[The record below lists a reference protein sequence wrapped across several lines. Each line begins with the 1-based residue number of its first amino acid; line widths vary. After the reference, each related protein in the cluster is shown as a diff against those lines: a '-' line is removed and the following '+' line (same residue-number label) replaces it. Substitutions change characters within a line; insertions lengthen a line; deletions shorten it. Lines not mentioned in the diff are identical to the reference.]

1 MTVQRRQVFYIAGF
15 DHRGAAHYHSLY
27 QNHAHTQAKNT
38 AYQITVSDAQSV
50 STHQMT
56 WQIDYQDQ
64 QGTCQTDYS
73 YLVWD
78 DITRAEMK
86 PIGLD
91 FYTSCLDAFVIYIR
105 SGFLKNARQHA
116 WPFAFCMTAAYGV
129 VLTSPWAAVAV
140 IALMV
145 SGKVSWWLGLI
156 ALVLLWTL
164 VRWTNKK
171 LNVMWLAHGF
181 SFSAR
186 HARDESMMSARLD
199 EFAQTIVAAV
209 QSKQYDEVMMIGH
222 CYGSALLTPVMA
234 RVTTALADQPSPTA
248 LSVIS
253 LAQTS
258 PLLSWL
264 PQAKWYK
271 QYMQQIDLSKLTWV
285 DFSSPADGVC
295 FPKLDIFANAGVN
308 QPNALTLKSPRFF
321 KLFDAKEYQRIIRKN
336 KFRIHFQYLLSSKFT
351 QEYDFFSMTAGTKR
365 LATQLALQGSSN
377 KSDSSTTQVK
387 IAHV

>member
-1 MTVQRRQVFYIAGF
+1 MTVKRRQVFYIAGF

-27 QNHAHTQAKNT
+27 QNHAHMQAKNT
-38 AYQITVSDAQSV
+38 DYQLNVTDPQPISE
-50 STHQMT
+50 HQLT
-56 WQIDYQDQ
+56 WQIDYQDA
-64 QGTCQTDYS
+64 QGQCSTDYS

-86 PIGLD
+86 PLGLD
-91 FYTSCLDAFVIYIR
+91 FYSSCLDAFVTYIR

-145 SGKVSWWLGLI
+145 TGKVSWWIGLL
-156 ALVLLWTL
+156 ALAMLWAA

-186 HARDESMMSARLD
+186 HASDESMMASRLD

-209 QSKQYDEVMMIGH
+209 QSKQYDEVMVIGH
-222 CYGSALLTPVMA
+222 CYGSALLTPVVA
-234 RVTTALADQPSPTA
+234 RVTTALADQPSQTA

-253 LAQTS
+253 LAQTA

-271 QYMQQIDLSKLTWV
+271 QYMQQIDLSQLTWV

-295 FPKLDIFANAGVN
+295 FPKLDIFGNIGVN
-308 QPNALTLKSPRFF
+308 QPNALVLKSPRFF
-321 KLFDAKEYQRIIRKN
+321 KLFDSKEYQRIIRKN

-351 QEYDFFSMTAGTKR
+351 QEYDFFAMTAGTQN
-365 LATQLALQGSSN
+365 LAQQLAASSSAPSIESPAQI
-377 KSDSSTTQVK
+377 KAT
-387 IAHV
+387 HV

>member
-38 AYQITVSDAQSV
+38 DYQITVSDAQSV
-50 STHQMT
+50 SAHQMT

-86 PIGLD
+86 PLGLD

-156 ALVLLWTL
+156 ALALLWML

-186 HARDESMMSARLD
+186 HASDESMMAARLD

-209 QSKQYDEVMMIGH
+209 QSKQYDEVMVIGH

-234 RVTTALADQPSPTA
+234 RVTTALADQPNPTA

-351 QEYDFFSMTAGTKR
+351 QEYDFFAMTAGTKR
-365 LATQLALQGSSN
+365 LAEQLATNSTAA
-377 KSDSSTTQVK
+377 KSVDHPMQVN
-387 IAHV
+387 ASHV

>member
-38 AYQITVSDAQSV
+38 DYQLTVADPQSV
-50 STHQMT
+50 SAHQLT

-64 QGTCQTDYS
+64 HGSCQTDYS

-86 PIGLD
+86 PLGLD
-91 FYTSCLDAFVIYIR
+91 FYSSCLDAFVTYIR

-156 ALVLLWTL
+156 ALALLWML
-164 VRWTNKK
+164 LRWTNQK

-181 SFSAR
+181 SFSVR
-186 HARDESMMSARLD
+186 HASDESLMAARLD
-199 EFAQTIVAAV
+199 EFAQTIVQAV
-209 QSKQYDEVMMIGH
+209 QSKQYDEVMVIGH

-234 RVTTALADQPSPTA
+234 RVTTALADQPNPTA

-271 QYMQQIDLSKLTWV
+271 KYMQQVDLSKLTWV

-308 QPNALTLKSPRFF
+308 QPNALILKSPRFF

-351 QEYDFFSMTAGTKR
+351 QEYDFFAMTAGTKS
-365 LATQLALQGSSN
+365 LATQLAAVSSAV
-377 KSDSSTTQVK
+377 KSTDQLVK
-387 IAHV
+387 VDAVHV

>member
-38 AYQITVSDAQSV
+38 DYQLTVSDPQPVA
-50 STHQMT
+50 THQMT
-56 WQIDYQDQ
+56 WQIDYQDES
-64 QGTCQTDYS
+64 GVCQTDYS

-86 PIGLD
+86 PLGLD

-156 ALVLLWTL
+156 ALALLWTL

-181 SFSAR
+181 SFSTR
-186 HARDESMMSARLD
+186 HARDESMMAARLD

-209 QSKQYDEVMMIGH
+209 QSKQYDEVMVIGH

-253 LAQTS
+253 LAQTA

-264 PQAKWYK
+264 PQAKWYN

-308 QPNALTLKSPRFF
+308 QPNVLTLKSPRFF

-351 QEYDFFSMTAGTKR
+351 QEYDFFAMTAGTASLAEQ
-365 LATQLALQGSSN
+365 LATP
-377 KSDSSTTQVK
+377 STRNESTAQVRG
-387 IAHV
+387 INV